1 MTTERPQQ
9 EITSRQEEAQR
20 PETLT
25 LTRAI
30 TVGVIGSLAGTI
42 AMDLVMVAE
51 SVMIGQPADGYLAL
65 IGSVL
70 GGGALLGV
78 AMHLVMSSFL
88 GLVFGAAVYYFD
100 VLRIT
105 TFWKG
110 FWLGILAGL
119 VTIPFGCVP
128 VAIVTGVPIPFMV
141 SFSFIP
147 HLVWGAVLGVVAGY
161 GMRSG
166 ARSAEVST
174 SA

>member
-1 MTTERPQQ
+1 MSDMTTERPQQ
-9 EITSRQEEAQR
+9 EITSRQEETQR

-25 LTRAI
+25 LTRVI

-42 AMDLVMVAE
+42 AMDVVMVAE
-51 SVMIGQPADGYLAL
+51 SVIVGQPALGYLAL

-70 GGGALLGV
+70 GGGAPVGV
-78 AMHLVMSSFL
+78 VLHLVMGSLL
-88 GLVFGAAVYYFD
+88 GAVFGAAVYYFD
-100 VLRIT
+100 FLRIN

-128 VAIVTGVPIPFMV
+128 FAIATGVPILYMV

-147 HLVWGAVLGVVAGY
+147 HLVWGAVLGAIAGY
-161 GMRSG
+161 GMRPS
-166 ARSAEVST
+166 ARSD
-174 SA
+174 